1 MIERRQYERIPLS
14 AEAEIS
20 IYGVSPIKCR
30 MVDASPM
37 GARLKVASV
46 LGIPERFDLK
56 ILDSRKVLSSRVV
69 WKQPQEL
76 GVAFD

>member
-1 MIERRQYERIPLS
+1 MIERRLYERIPLS
-14 AEAEIS
+14 VEAEIS
-20 IYGVSPIKCR
+20 IYGAKPIRCR

-46 LGIPERFDLK
+46 LGIPESFHLR
-56 ILDSRKVLSSRVV
+56 ILDSQEVLSSRVV
-69 WKQPQEL
+69 WKRPQEL